1 MLNFES
7 PAALHS
13 YTGSKV
19 GQQCSAYCDPRLTL
33 LMFITAPRI
42 ERHEHRFVTRDIGS
56 GRSGVTRRIE
66 AA

>member
-1 MLNFES
+1 
-7 PAALHS
+7 
-13 YTGSKV
+13 
-19 GQQCSAYCDPRLTL
+19 LTL